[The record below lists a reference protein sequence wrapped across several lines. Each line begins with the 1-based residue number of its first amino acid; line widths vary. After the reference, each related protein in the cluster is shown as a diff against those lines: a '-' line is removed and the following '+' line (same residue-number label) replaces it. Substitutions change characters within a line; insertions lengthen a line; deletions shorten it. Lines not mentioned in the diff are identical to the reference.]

1 MHKIEYQSPVM
12 LSGLCYLELGKPH
25 KFNSQRSPQG
35 VNLFHVEE
43 AEFLES
49 LILSPFTHD
58 RRVSLCL
65 NYFVWHR
72 QKITNTSK
80 IKFMGIV
87 I

>member
-1 MHKIEYQSPVM
+1 M
-12 LSGLCYLELGKPH
+12 LSRGFVTSGAFH
-25 KFNSQRSPQG
+25 KFTQRSPQG

-43 AEFLES
+43 AES

-80 IKFMGIV
+80 N
-87 I
+87 